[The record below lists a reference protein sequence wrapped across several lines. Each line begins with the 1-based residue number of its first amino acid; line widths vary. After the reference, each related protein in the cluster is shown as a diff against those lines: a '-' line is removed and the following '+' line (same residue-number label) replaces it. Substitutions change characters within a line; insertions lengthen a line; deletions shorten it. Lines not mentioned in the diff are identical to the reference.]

1 MNCSPQTGNYCN
13 AWVYC
18 TKADENYVQS
28 ENHPDFTCA
37 PRTTAATK
45 SKQAATKHTRNGELQ
60 KKRKKS
66 FDALDLRHIVKKNCL
81 KTKKGLL
88 RFANKQLHEGKT
100 DTARYILNNT
110 PRAIKIMDACWEI
123 KDAMKVEDRESK
135 SRRQLLQYAQK
146 GECVADCNGQWKLQ
160 TKQTLERNN
169 SCFKDFLWQ

>member
-28 ENHPDFTCA
+28 ENHPAFTCA

-110 PRAIKIMDACWEI
+110 PRAIKIMTHAG
-123 KDAMKVEDRESK
+123 KSK
-135 SRRQLLQYAQK
+135 MQ
-146 GECVADCNGQWKLQ
+146 
-160 TKQTLERNN
+160 
-169 SCFKDFLWQ
+169 